1 MKKTSKNR
9 VLLAVGYG
17 HRITFIQDPMI
28 FRVFFR
34 LEPVTFRSV
43 LARKSLKPDD
53 EIIDLAIEQK
63 GKINGLKM
71 TEEKKSTREV
81 VQVAQYVSD
90 SY

>member
-1 MKKTSKNR
+1 M
-9 VLLAVGYG
+9 
-17 HRITFIQDPMI
+17 QDPMI

-43 LARKSLKPDD
+43 LARKSLKPDG
-53 EIIDLAIEQK
+53 EIIDLAAIEQK